1 MVFPSETEKKVSK
14 TRTFRGFF
22 SLVFSPDP
30 ENVVL
35 SSLPLFSRPTPS
47 PSAPPRFWT
56 LEMRAG
62 RQDGE
67 EKKKK
72 NRNFVYDMKGITPK
86 KGPPGR
92 YMSGFPFTSR
102 QRVRARSPAV
112 PVSGALVVLP
122 LKCHLVE
129 SFV

>member
-1 MVFPSETEKKVSK
+1 MEFPSETEKKFLKQEHS
-14 TRTFRGFF
+14 GFF

-30 ENVVL
+30 ENVVF

-72 NRNFVYDMKGITPK
+72 QEIR
-86 KGPPGR
+86 
-92 YMSGFPFTSR
+92 
-102 QRVRARSPAV
+102 
-112 PVSGALVVLP
+112 L
-122 LKCHLVE
+122 
-129 SFV
+129 